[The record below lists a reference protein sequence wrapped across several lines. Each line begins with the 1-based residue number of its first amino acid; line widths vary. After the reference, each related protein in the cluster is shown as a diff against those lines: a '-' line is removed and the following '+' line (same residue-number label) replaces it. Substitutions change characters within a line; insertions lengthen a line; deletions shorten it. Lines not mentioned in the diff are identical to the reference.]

1 MTELQNVEEFELD
14 EGKIKDNLINGLQQ
28 KVLEL
33 TQQNLLLQ
41 ANFNTAFDEL
51 RETYDMLTSLREGKE
66 DPFTTNKKK
75 EVEDSGTF

>member
-28 KVLEL
+28 RVLEL

-66 DPFTTNKKK
+66 DPFITNKKNK
-75 EVEDSGTF
+75 VEDSGTF

>member
-1 MTELQNVEEFELD
+1 MSGLQNAEEFELD
-14 EGKIKDNLINGLQQ
+14 EGKIKDNLINSLQQ

-51 RETYDMLTSLREGKE
+51 RETYNVINALGGGKE
-66 DPFTTNKKK
+66 DSFIKNKKD